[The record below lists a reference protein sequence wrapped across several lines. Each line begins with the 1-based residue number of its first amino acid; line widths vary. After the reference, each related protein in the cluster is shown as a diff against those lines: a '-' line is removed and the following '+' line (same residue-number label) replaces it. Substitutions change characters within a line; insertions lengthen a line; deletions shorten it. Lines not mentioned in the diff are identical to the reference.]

1 MMNLYKVE
9 SWEEKIYHVTTL
21 VLADSI
27 EEATDKVETG
37 EDIITVDY
45 AFRETTD
52 AGHGNTKLILE
63 GKEDETN

>member
-1 MMNLYKVE
+1 MNLYKVE
-9 SWEEKIYHVTTL
+9 GWEEKIYHKTTL
-21 VLADSI
+21 VLANSI
-27 EEATDKVETG
+27 EEATDKAESG

-45 AFRETTD
+45 DYRDTID